1 MREQGEVER
10 ETGRRSSGRRP
21 GPAGAPFVRG
31 SPTGP
36 GRTTLHRASMGFGAL
51 LVFALFA
58 TAGRPAAD
66 PRIQANR
73 TSPSVGAT
81 GTDSIPFDSIFRL
94 EALASGTWAAVVRP
108 DAGAYAFAN
117 SLVVAGDDG
126 VLVVDTQQSPA
137 AADAMATRIA
147 DLTDVPVR
155 WVVNTHW
162 HGDHVYGNQVYRSR
176 WPGVRIVGHTTLP
189 SDLGEIGTRK
199 LKELRERIPRLI
211 EDRRRKL
218 ERGTGPDGSPLG
230 TDERR
235 RLRRSL
241 ELNGAYRRRL
251 MHLELVPPTVTF
263 ERHLELDL
271 GGRRVVLHHFGPAH
285 TRGDV
290 VVHLPDEGIVA
301 AGDLVEEGLPYVDDA
316 DPEGWSAALDS
327 VESLQ
332 PGVLLPAHGSVVRD
346 RRLIEAQR
354 DLFDAVTV
362 HADEPGSASSVL
374 SKLQQR
380 GWSGWSEMRLDPK
393 ADRERVLR
401 WLESA
406 LRRARRGR

>member
-1 MREQGEVER
+1 MRGKGEVEG
-10 ETGRRSSGRRP
+10 ETSRDPHGHGHE
-21 GPAGAPFVRG
+21 GVPFVRG
-31 SPTGP
+31 SPMGP
-36 GRTTLHRASMGFGAL
+36 GGPTLHRASMGLGAL
-51 LVFALFA
+51 LAFGLLA
-58 TAGRPAAD
+58 TAGPAAED
-66 PRIQANR
+66 PRIGADR

-81 GTDSIPFDSIFRL
+81 GTDSVPFDSIFRL
-94 EALASGTWAAVVRP
+94 EDLAPGAWAAVVRP

-137 AADAMATRIA
+137 AADALATRIA

-189 SDLGEIGTRK
+189 SDLGEIGARK
-199 LKELRERIPRLI
+199 LKELRERVPRLVD
-211 EDRRRKL
+211 DRRRML
-218 ERGTGPDGSPLG
+218 DRGTGPDGSPLG

-241 ELNGAYRRRL
+241 ELNEAYLQRL
-251 MHLELVPPTVTF
+251 MRLELVPPTVTF
-263 ERHLELDL
+263 ERHLGLDL
-271 GGRRVVLHHFGPAH
+271 GGRRVVVHHFGPAH

-290 VVHLPDEGIVA
+290 VVHLPDEAIVA

-327 VESLQ
+327 VLSLD
-332 PGVLLPAHGSVVRD
+332 PAVLLPAHGSVVRD
-346 RRLIEAQR
+346 RRLVEAQR
-354 DLFDAVTV
+354 DLFDAIAA
-362 HADEPGSASSVL
+362 HADEPGRASSVL
-374 SKLQQR
+374 SNLQQR
-380 GWSGWSEMRLDPK
+380 GWSGWSEMRLDPR
-393 ADRERVLR
+393 ADRERLLG